1 MKKIISL
8 LLTILM
14 LNLSVP
20 VYAEEATPWYIHII
34 YMTESFEI
42 SPSGIASVDA
52 DISIRSGAYCTIA
65 AKIQKET
72 ASGGW
77 STVVTF
83 RDTGDTYAIVEET
96 TRLTSK
102 GTYKCV
108 FTFTVYDDMDFIIEQ
123 KSFESQEIG
132 YR

>member
-1 MKKIISL
+1 
-8 LLTILM
+8 M
-14 LNLSVP
+14 LGISVP
-20 VYAEEATPWYIHII
+20 AYAEEATPWYIHILH
-34 YMTESFEI
+34 MSEGFDI
-42 SPSGIASVDA
+42 SSNGVATVAA
-52 DISIRSGAYCTIA
+52 DIEIRSSGAYCTA
-65 AKIQKET
+65 VAKVQKET

-83 RDTGDTYAIVEET
+83 RDTDDDYAEISEI

-123 KSFESQEIG
+123 KSFESQEID

>member
-1 MKKIISL
+1 
-8 LLTILM
+8 M